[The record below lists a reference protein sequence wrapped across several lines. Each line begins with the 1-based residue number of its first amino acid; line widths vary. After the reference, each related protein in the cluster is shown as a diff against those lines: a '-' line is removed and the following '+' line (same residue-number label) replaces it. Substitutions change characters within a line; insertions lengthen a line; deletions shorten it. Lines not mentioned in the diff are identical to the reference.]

1 MGLAGLLLIILKGLA
16 LYEVRLVLRSK
27 RRIRARVSTP
37 ASNKTALLN
46 KRTFISKLFTLIEDS
61 IYKRR
66 STGDTQVALTDTIYE
81 KVRSSFFLS
90 SRHTVRLKAGER
102 EELLSM

>member
-1 MGLAGLLLIILKGLA
+1 M
-16 LYEVRLVLRSK
+16 RLVLRSK

-37 ASNKTALLN
+37 AIKRPYSTSAPLLYY
-46 KRTFISKLFTLIEDS
+46 ISKFFTLIEDS

-81 KVRSSFFLS
+81 KVRSSFFPAAIWFA
-90 SRHTVRLKAGER
+90 LKPEKGR
-102 EELLSM
+102 SCYLCNYGLCWILFNL